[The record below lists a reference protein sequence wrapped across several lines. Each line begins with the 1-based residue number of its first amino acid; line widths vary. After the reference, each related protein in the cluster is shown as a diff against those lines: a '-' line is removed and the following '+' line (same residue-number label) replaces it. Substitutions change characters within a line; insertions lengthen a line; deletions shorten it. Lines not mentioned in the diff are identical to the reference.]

1 MKKRAMLL
9 TALLTLA
16 MSVSALADTVRVSV
30 NGEIID
36 FADQGAEIVEGRTLI
51 PVRGVFDKL
60 DYEIGWDAETK
71 TVKLVK
77 GDSLISIK
85 IGENSLTASGKEIY
99 VDVPAQIIN
108 GRTMLPLRAIGEAA
122 GADVFWDGESKLAS
136 VVTDYTSDV
145 VKNNVNVTEGSQEDK
160 FVSEYTAIVEEFNK
174 KGMQLEE
181 RFMMTAEG
189 EPGAQSV
196 AELSA
201 AAKELSSLAESTKQ
215 RLSEINVPSRF
226 GPFMQVSNNYLTTLK
241 EFSDF
246 VGGLTI
252 DNIASSSSKYNELSA
267 KLLTAISEYRTAS
280 EAL

>member
-226 GPFMQVSNNYLTTLK
+226 GSFMQVSNNYLTTLK

-252 DNIASSSSKYNELSA
+252 DNIAASSSKYNELSA